1 MAVRLPDTAEPM
13 GNFAGMM
20 AKHIE
25 FEDGDTLQSKLDTG
39 GLGGDGSGY
48 TQLSQAE
55 YDALSDDEKMN
66 GKEYRTYDTGHIY
79 KLGIEYGKDAY
90 FTSLEQ

>member
-25 FEDGDTLQSKLDTG
+25 CDDGERLQDKIDNGS
-39 GLGGDGSGY
+39 LGGGGASY

-55 YDALSDDEKMN
+55 YDALTDDEKMN
-66 GKEYRTYDTGHIY
+66 GK
-79 KLGIEYGKDAY
+79 
-90 FTSLEQ
+90 